1 MVIEH
6 GPHRTESIDDW
17 TSVGDEDDDFCY
29 VCDDWSEDD
38 GHGNCKECG
47 VSFKTIDPFISPTT
61 AKVYSSSAPKVSS
74 HGDMWGRGRSSGYTW
89 GSGGG
94 WWQGNSSSSYTSQW
108 GGGWSSSNTDRDAR
122 LLKHKRHLDS
132 LCKVVSPTVKHTLS
146 YSTGKKNYSNMER
159 GSIFVD
165 GSLLYDNDDKLDVV
179 AGLSIHEKL
188 HLVHTAPLLAW
199 EKKYGYDNDLSM
211 TKKKLLHNIGNI
223 IEDEFIESQL
233 AKTHAG
239 FVSYIE
245 KVKRHYFEKH
255 GKKIEDCDDAFAD
268 VVNTLLA
275 LVRYPEVIDAERRK
289 KHAKHLQ
296 YFARALKTATESR
309 EESLKAVQSCYEYL
323 VQLAEEMAEA
333 SKDGDEE
340 SIMKRAEDKMADVM
354 KAWAKAGMEDK
365 LSPEEKEDM
374 LEKMIEDE
382 RATDERHGRTG
393 AERIIEDADPKLA
406 KKLVAYEEDLKSISD
421 ELAKRIADLEDSDYS
436 EETYG
441 KDKALGLKTGLKVTW
456 RNQKSSG
463 EERFGR
469 SKIAVYDDGVA
480 EMKSAISGLRR
491 KIDLYGDTKMYTI
504 RNQKRGRLDKKMLH
518 KIPLGRDDL
527 FKNIVIDE
535 DKPLDVCLLIDE
547 SGSMGSHK
555 MKHARE
561 CAIALREALKDNP
574 ALSLW
579 VFGHTADG
587 YSWDDKGATNM
598 SVYWSPQYQT
608 DLKAMGGLQ
617 ARSENRDGMAILSSA
632 ERVRNESDSPS
643 SNKLMIVIS
652 DGEPSAANYRG
663 HTAIQHTRKVVKHIE
678 SQGWSVIQ
686 VGISGARE
694 HTMKDMFKNW
704 LYIDDSSQL
713 ANKVSRI
720 IRKVIKV

>member
-1 MVIEH
+1 
-6 GPHRTESIDDW
+6 
-17 TSVGDEDDDFCY
+17 
-29 VCDDWSEDD
+29 
-38 GHGNCKECG
+38 
-47 VSFKTIDPFISPTT
+47 
-61 AKVYSSSAPKVSS
+61 
-74 HGDMWGRGRSSGYTW
+74 
-89 GSGGG
+89 
-94 WWQGNSSSSYTSQW
+94 
-108 GGGWSSSNTDRDAR
+108 
-122 LLKHKRHLDS
+122 
-132 LCKVVSPTVKHTLS
+132 
-146 YSTGKKNYSNMER
+146 
-159 GSIFVD
+159 
-165 GSLLYDNDDKLDVV
+165 
-179 AGLSIHEKL
+179 
-188 HLVHTAPLLAW
+188 
-199 EKKYGYDNDLSM
+199 
-211 TKKKLLHNIGNI
+211 
-223 IEDEFIESQL
+223 
-233 AKTHAG
+233 
-239 FVSYIE
+239 
-245 KVKRHYFEKH
+245 
-255 GKKIEDCDDAFAD
+255 
-268 VVNTLLA
+268 
-275 LVRYPEVIDAERRK
+275 VIDAERRK

-323 VQLAEEMAEA
+323 VQLAEEMAES

-340 SIMKRAEDKMADVM
+340 SLMKRAEDKMADVM
-354 KAWAKAGMEDK
+354 KAWSDAGMGDK
-365 LSPEEKEDM
+365 LSPEEKEEM
-374 LEKMIEDE
+374 LEKMIKDE
-382 RATDERHGRTG
+382 RATAERHGRTG
-393 AERIIEDADPKLA
+393 AERIIEDADPHLA

-441 KDKALGLKTGLKVTW
+441 KEKALGLKTGLKVTW

-463 EERFGR
+463 EERYGR
-469 SKIAVYDDGVA
+469 SKVAVYDDGVA

-547 SGSMGSHK
+547 SGSMGSLK

-587 YSWDDKGATNM
+587 YSWNDKGATNM

-608 DLKAMGGLQ
+608 DVKAMGGLQ

-652 DGEPSAANYRG
+652 DGEPSAAQYRG
-663 HTAIQHTRKVVKHIE
+663 YTAINHTRKVVKHLE

-704 LYIDDSSQL
+704 IYIDDSSQL

>member
-17 TSVGDEDDDFCY
+17 TSVGDDDDDFCY
-29 VCDDWSEDD
+29 GCDDWTEDD

-255 GKKIEDCDDAFAD
+255 GKKIENCDDPFAD
-268 VVNTLLA
+268 IVNTLLA

-632 ERVRNESDSPS
+632 ERVRNESPSPS
-643 SNKLMIVIS
+643 TNKLMIVIS

>member
-17 TSVGDEDDDFCY
+17 AEEEDDPYCY
-29 VCDDWSEDD
+29 GCDAWTTVDD
-38 GHGNCKECG
+38 HDNCATCG
-47 VSFKTIDPFISPTT
+47 LSIKTIDPYTSPIT

-132 LCKVVSPTVKHTLS
+132 LCKVVSPTVKHTLN

-354 KAWAKAGMEDK
+354 KAWSKAGMEDK

-382 RATDERHGRTG
+382 RATAERHGRTG

-527 FKNIVIDE
+527 FKNIVVDE

-652 DGEPSAANYRG
+652 DGEPSAAKYRG

>member
-17 TSVGDEDDDFCY
+17 TSVGDDDDDFCY
-29 VCDDWSEDD
+29 GCDDWTEDD

-632 ERVRNESDSPS
+632 ERVRNESPSPS
-643 SNKLMIVIS
+643 TNKLMIVIS